1 MGLYVYVAYGW
12 VLRWG
17 LMYPDSRALPAP
29 MGLTH
34 FGIWA
39 NLIIVRS
46 SAKHQAKAKGDAPI
60 KIRSSGQRK
69 LFV

>member
-1 MGLYVYVAYGW
+1 
-12 VLRWG
+12 
-17 LMYPDSRALPAP
+17 